1 MSKPPHA
8 GVPETRLKAAFAT
21 CRGAFAS
28 AGVFSFFINMLML
41 TGPLFML
48 QVYDRVLTS
57 GSIPTLVALLIL
69 VAVLFAFMGALELI
83 RSRLLVR
90 IARRVDEELS
100 DETLSA
106 VFIHALRH
114 SPNVNSQPVRDLD
127 ALRQFVGGPGP
138 FTLFDA
144 PWTPV
149 YLGVIFLLHW
159 WLGVFA
165 VIGALIL
172 FAVAA
177 FNEIVTRE
185 PMTRSAQASMASHAL
200 VEEGRRNSEV
210 LKAMGMTR
218 QFRAKWQR
226 LHGTA
231 LDQQIQASDRAGEIT
246 SFSKATRLF
255 LQSAMLALGAY
266 LAVQQ
271 LITPGT
277 MIAASIIMSRALQ
290 PLEQAITHWR
300 SFLQARKAYDRLG
313 GALET
318 AQEAV
323 PTMQLPPPRGHLHVE
338 QLFVRAP
345 GSTEIILHGLNFE
358 LQPGTALGVIGV
370 TGAGKTSLV
379 RALVGLWPAAKGTVR
394 IDDATLDQWSPEAL
408 GPYVGYLPQDVELF
422 SGTIAE
428 NIARLEAEPDSE
440 AVVTAAQRANVHEM
454 ILRLADGYDTLVG
467 EGGFALSAGQR
478 QRIGLA
484 RALYG
489 DPIFVV
495 LDEPNSNLDAEGEAA
510 LVAAIHQLKNNG
522 CTVVVAAHRPSA
534 IGAVDQL
541 LFLKDG
547 KMAAF
552 GPRDEVLAAVT
563 QSVPGRVAEA
573 TPRRDHGGA

>member
-1 MSKPPHA
+1 MSNPSHA
-8 GVPETRLKAAFAT
+8 GVQEPRLKAAFTT
-21 CRGAFAS
+21 CRGAFTS
-28 AGVFSFFINMLML
+28 AGVFSFFINLLML

-57 GSIPTLVALLIL
+57 GSIPTLVALLFL
-69 VAVLFAFMGALELI
+69 VAVLFAFMGGLELI

-100 DETLSA
+100 DETLRA
-106 VFIHALRH
+106 VFVHALRH

-127 ALRQFVGGPGP
+127 NVRQFVGGPGP

-159 WLGVFA
+159 WLGIFA
-165 VIGALIL
+165 VVGALVL

-185 PMTRSAQASMASHAL
+185 PMARSAQASMASHAL

-218 QFRAKWQR
+218 QFREKWQR
-226 LHGTA
+226 LHNAA

-290 PLEQAITHWR
+290 PVEQAITHWR
-300 SFLQARKAYDRLG
+300 SFLQVRKAYDRLSV
-313 GALET
+313 ALES
-318 AQEAV
+318 AYEAP
-323 PTMQLPPPRGHLHVE
+323 PTLQLPPPRGHLQVE
-338 QLFVRAP
+338 QLYLRAP
-345 GSTEIILHGLNFE
+345 GGEEVILHGVNFE
-358 LQPGTALGVIGV
+358 LLPGTALGVIGV

-379 RALVGLWPAAKGTVR
+379 RALVGLWPPAKGTVR

-408 GPYVGYLPQDVELF
+408 GPHVGYLPQDVELF
-422 SGTIAE
+422 SGSIAE
-428 NIARLEAEPDSE
+428 NIARLDAEPDGQ

-454 ILRLADGYDTLVG
+454 VLRLAEGYDTLVG

-489 DPIFVV
+489 DPVFVV
-495 LDEPNSNLDAEGEAA
+495 LDEPNSNLDAEGESA
-510 LVAAIHQLKNNG
+510 LVNAIHQLKSNG
-522 CTVVVAAHRPSA
+522 ATVVVAAHRPSA

-563 QSVPGRVAEA
+563 QSVPGRVADF
-573 TPRRDHGGA
+573 TPKRDHGGA

>member
-1 MSKPPHA
+1 MSAPSHA
-8 GVPETRLKAAFAT
+8 GADEPRVKAAFAT
-21 CRGAFAS
+21 CRTAFTS
-28 AGVFSFFINMLML
+28 AGVFSCFINLLML

-57 GSIPTLVALLIL
+57 GSIPTLVALLVL

-83 RSRLLVR
+83 RSRLLAR
-90 IARRVDEELS
+90 IARKVDEELS
-100 DETLSA
+100 DETLRA
-106 VFIHALRH
+106 VFVHALRH
-114 SPNVNSQPVRDLD
+114 SPNVNSQPVRDLESI
-127 ALRQFVGGPGP
+127 RQFVGGPGP

-144 PWTPV
+144 PWTPI

-159 WLGVFA
+159 WLGIFA
-165 VIGALIL
+165 VIGAVIL
-172 FAVAA
+172 FVVAA
-177 FNEIVTRE
+177 FNEILTRE
-185 PMTRSAQASMASHAL
+185 PMARSAQAAMASHAL

-218 QFRAKWQR
+218 QFRAKWQK
-226 LHGTA
+226 LHGAA

-290 PLEQAITHWR
+290 PVEQAITHWR
-300 SFLQARKAYDRLG
+300 SFLGVRKAHDRLTV
-313 GALET
+313 ALES
-318 AQEAV
+318 AHEAP
-323 PTMQLPPPRGHLHVE
+323 PTLQLPAPRGHLQVE
-338 QLFVRAP
+338 QLFLRAP
-345 GSTEIILHGLNFE
+345 GGDQVILHGINFE
-358 LQPGTALGVIGV
+358 LLPGTALGVIGV

-379 RALVGLWPAAKGTVR
+379 RALVGLWPPAKGTVR
-394 IDDATLDQWSPEAL
+394 IDDATLDQWSPEML

-428 NIARLEAEPDSE
+428 NIARLDSEPNGE
-440 AVVTAAQRANVHEM
+440 AVVVAAQRANVHEM
-454 ILRLADGYDTLVG
+454 VLRLADGYDTLVG
-467 EGGFALSAGQR
+467 EGGYALSAGQR
-478 QRIGLA
+478 QRVGLA

-489 DPIFVV
+489 DPTFVV
-495 LDEPNSNLDAEGEAA
+495 LDEPNSNLDAEGESA
-510 LVAAIHQLKNNG
+510 LVNAINHLKSNG
-522 CTVVVAAHRPSA
+522 ATVVVAAHRPSA

-563 QSVPGRVAEA
+563 QSVPGRVAEY
-573 TPRRDHGGA
+573 TPKRDHGGA